1 MTAVLGIPPSSGGI
15 ADDVRQNGY
24 ARNEAQVVDAV
35 TAAGIAEAAEALAAA
50 AVQDLSAVVPCGTED
65 EACAREFIAEFT
77 RKAYRRPASESEV
90 ERLVSVYVAGAD
102 EGFAGGIELVI
113 AAVLQSPQ
121 FLYHFEI
128 GATPGPAEARA
139 RLTSHEVAES
149 LAYLFTGA
157 PPDPEL
163 AAAADAGS
171 LYDAAAR
178 AAEARRLLTTAAARP
193 QLELMV
199 TEWLSI
205 DSLRNK
211 GKDAVVYPDFL
222 DFRASMV
229 AESRAFVSDVLWNG
243 DGTLTTLLTADFT
256 VADDTMAGF
265 YGVDAAGGG
274 RLSLTGIER
283 RGILNH
289 ASWLAATAHGD
300 DSGPVTR
307 GLALLRRVLCANVP
321 GHAQLGVAAPF
332 PPNDRLTSARQ
343 RIAAH
348 ATVAA
353 CATCHD
359 IIDNAGF
366 LFENYDGMGRLRSED
381 NGVPVDTSGGLSPN
395 VSQWGVES
403 TSGVFS
409 NSQELIAVLG
419 ASPDVRQCFARN
431 VVRFAGA
438 ARVKDIEERLLRTFG
453 TWTDEQ
459 RDQVLEPF
467 VELVRDDSFV
477 YRSFNP
483 PLETLDN

>member
-1 MTAVLGIPPSSGGI
+1 MVRGGRSLLAPILLSIACSAGRAPGTTDHLPDAVPNKGGSTGMPGMGGSSAAAQGGGAGNGPGGAGGTGGSGGTSGSGAASGGADPTPLPDETTLFGARLRRLTSREYVATMTAVLGIPPSSGGI

-193 QLELMV
+193 QLELMG
-199 TEWLSI
+199 S
-205 DSLRNK
+205 K
-211 GKDAVVYPDFL
+211 
-222 DFRASMV
+222 
-229 AESRAFVSDVLWNG
+229 VLKH
-243 DGTLTTLLTADFT
+243 
-256 VADDTMAGF
+256 
-265 YGVDAAGGG
+265 
-274 RLSLTGIER
+274 R
-283 RGILNH
+283 
-289 ASWLAATAHGD
+289 
-300 DSGPVTR
+300 
-307 GLALLRRVLCANVP
+307 
-321 GHAQLGVAAPF
+321 
-332 PPNDRLTSARQ
+332 
-343 RIAAH
+343 
-348 ATVAA
+348 
-353 CATCHD
+353 
-359 IIDNAGF
+359 
-366 LFENYDGMGRLRSED
+366 
-381 NGVPVDTSGGLSPN
+381 
-395 VSQWGVES
+395 
-403 TSGVFS
+403 
-409 NSQELIAVLG
+409 
-419 ASPDVRQCFARN
+419 
-431 VVRFAGA
+431 
-438 ARVKDIEERLLRTFG
+438 
-453 TWTDEQ
+453 
-459 RDQVLEPF
+459 
-467 VELVRDDSFV
+467 
-477 YRSFNP
+477 
-483 PLETLDN
+483 